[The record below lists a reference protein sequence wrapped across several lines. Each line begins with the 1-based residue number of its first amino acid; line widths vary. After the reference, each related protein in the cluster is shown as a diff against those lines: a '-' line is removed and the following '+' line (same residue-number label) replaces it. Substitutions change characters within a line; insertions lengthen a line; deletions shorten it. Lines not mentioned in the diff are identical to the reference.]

1 MRREKVDGKRV
12 YTNSQLPLFSRVV
25 VLQRL
30 NECTQLNEEYQK
42 QFQRTKEK
50 LKANP
55 NEKQFEFR

>member
-1 MRREKVDGKRV
+1 MVDGKRL
-12 YTNSQLPLFSRVV
+12 YTNSQLSLFSRVV